1 MKFDEVIINE
11 NKLGDWMFGDK
22 RTRGQGGMGGTGGP
36 RVKAPSIGV
45 GGGTTKLDR
54 LAYKFFV
61 RDFVS
66 DALSTI

>member
-36 RVKAPSIGV
+36 RVKAASIGV
-45 GGGTTKLDR
+45 GG
-54 LAYKFFV
+54 
-61 RDFVS
+61 
-66 DALSTI
+66 